1 MSATALRPRR
11 LAAVGL
17 VIIIGAVSATARA
30 ATMPIDDT
38 GTVTLQPTVG
48 MHWQELSPRRRA
60 STLMEGTTQVR
71 VRLNLGPWVGHT
83 GRIYM
88 VLPAQLPGNIEAA
101 WTTTGR
107 LLPGRVQV
115 GGRTQVYVGPI
126 TQAVLEE
133 TLTLT
138 LTVDGTQMRQPYN
151 VLFRFEMDED

>member
-1 MSATALRPRR
+1 VSSATVRRGR
-11 LAAVGL
+11 LAAADFL
-17 VIIIGAVSATARA
+17 IIACAVSAVSWA
-30 ATMPIDDT
+30 ATQPIDDT

-48 MHWQELSPRRRA
+48 MRWQELSPRRRS
-60 STLMEGTTQVR
+60 STLMEGATQVR
-71 VRLNLGPWVGHT
+71 VRLNLKPWVGHT
-83 GRIYM
+83 GRIYL

-126 TQAVLEE
+126 TAAVLED

-151 VLFRFEMDED
+151 LLFRFEMDED